1 MSHPLIVLD
10 EAEEE
15 LIEAEKW
22 YERQR
27 PGLGREF
34 RTAID
39 ETMERL
45 LKAPLAASPMVNV
58 PAFIGARRI
67 FVKRFPYSIVF
78 IELGK
83 IFGLLRLPIIAADQV
98 TGVND
103 WNHRWLPPVSG
114 VTQLTPGWRRTLED
128 APLTRSIRR
137 QWECGTV
144 QYNQTM

>member
-1 MSHPLIVLD
+1 MSQRLIVLD

-27 PGLGREF
+27 AGLGQEF

-39 ETMERL
+39 EGMERL
-45 LKAPLAASPMVNV
+45 LKAPLAASPIVNI

-78 IELGK
+78 IEHGEDLWVVAFAHHHRRPGYWRE
-83 IFGLLRLPIIAADQV
+83 RLE
-98 TGVND
+98 
-103 WNHRWLPPVSG
+103 R
-114 VTQLTPGWRRTLED
+114 
-128 APLTRSIRR
+128 
-137 QWECGTV
+137 
-144 QYNQTM
+144 